1 MWQMVWKT
9 SHDAIK
15 IARSSDYRQSVDV
28 TPATRLA
35 ELCQQA
41 QTCVACHL
49 STRRRHV
56 VFGEGDPDSP
66 LVLIGEGPGDTE
78 DATGRPFVGK
88 AGQLLDRALNDAGLE
103 RPQVYICNIVKCRAC
118 DWIEGRPVN
127 RAPTEAEVRACSRWL
142 EPQLAILEPK
152 VALCIGAP
160 SAKAL
165 IKPDFRITK
174 ERGKYFPCRHAKVAL
189 ATLHPAYILRQ
200 QSSSHD
206 GGYSLL
212 VADIA
217 RAWSAAQRLLD
228 ARTSESDIHAA
239 RHEPSLQGTLFEASL
254 GVP

>member
-1 MWQMVWKT
+1 MN
-9 SHDAIK
+9 
-15 IARSSDYRQSVDV
+15 YRHAVDL
-28 TPATRLA
+28 TPAMRLA
-35 ELCQQA
+35 ELCEQA
-41 QTCVACHL
+41 QSCVACDL
-49 STRRRHV
+49 SRRRRNV
-56 VFGEGDPDSP
+56 VFGEGDPESP

-88 AGQLLDRALNDAGLE
+88 AGQLLDRALSDAGLQ
-103 RPQVYICNIVKCRAC
+103 RAQVYICNIVKCRAC

-142 EPQLAILEPK
+142 EPQLATLLPK
-152 VALCIGAP
+152 VVLCVGGP

-174 ERGKYFPCRHAKVAL
+174 ERGKYFPCRYAKVAL

-217 RAWSAAQRLLD
+217 RAWSAAQRLLE
-228 ARTSESDIHAA
+228 ARTTEPDVRTAH
-239 RHEPSLQGTLFEASL
+239 REPSLQGLLFEVTP